1 MILGVEEGGADYYP
15 KVLNKLIMLRYKT
28 VLSVWILILLT
39 FPSTPAMAFHKDVYY
54 PRAPEALL
62 EILQDMD
69 NPFSPTIKNIEEG
82 SKVYFGKGLCVKCHG
97 VNGKG
102 IEVPGHSPRNFTD
115 LKWQNARTDGEM
127 MWVLKN
133 GSPGTSMPIRVGKG
147 ISEEE
152 GWKVIL
158 FIRTFARV

>member
-1 MILGVEEGGADYYP
+1 MISKPTMSRYRV
-15 KVLNKLIMLRYKT
+15 VLFFG
-28 VLSVWILILLT
+28 ILILLT
-39 FPSTPAMAFHKDVYY
+39 FSSTSTKAFHKDIYY

-69 NPFSPTIKNIEEG
+69 NPFSPTRKNIEEG

-102 IEVPGHSPRNFTD
+102 VEVPGHPPRNFTD
-115 LKWQNARTDGEM
+115 PKWQDVRTDGEM

-133 GSPGTSMPIRVGKG
+133 GSPGTSMPIRVGKV

-152 GWKVIL
+152 AWKVIL
-158 FIRTFARV
+158 FIRTFAGV

>member
-1 MILGVEEGGADYYP
+1 M
-15 KVLNKLIMLRYKT
+15 MRYKI
-28 VLSVWILILLT
+28 ILFVGILTSIFFSLN
-39 FPSTPAMAFHKDVYY
+39 SAKAFHKDVYY

-69 NPFSPTIKNIEEG
+69 NPFPPTKKNIKEG
-82 SKVYFGKGLCVKCHG
+82 NKVYFGKGLCVKCHG

-102 IEVPGHSPRNFTD
+102 VKVPGHSPRNFTD
-115 LKWQNARTDGEM
+115 AKWQDVRTDGEM

-133 GSPGTSMPIRVGKG
+133 GSPGTSMPIQVGKV
-147 ISEEE
+147 ISEKE

-158 FIRTFARV
+158 FIRSLAGV

>member
-1 MILGVEEGGADYYP
+1 
-15 KVLNKLIMLRYKT
+15 MLRYKT
-28 VLSVWILILLT
+28 VLSVGILILLT
-39 FPSTPAMAFHKDVYY
+39 FPSTSAKAFHKDVYY

-69 NPFSPTIKNIEEG
+69 NPFSPSIKNIEEG

-102 IEVPGHSPRNFTD
+102 IKVSGHPPRDFTD
-115 LKWQNARTDGEM
+115 AKWQDVRTDGEM

-158 FIRTFARV
+158 FIRTFAGV

>member
-1 MILGVEEGGADYYP
+1 MVSKPTMSRYRA
-15 KVLNKLIMLRYKT
+15 VLFFG
-28 VLSVWILILLT
+28 ILILLA
-39 FPSTPAMAFHKDVYY
+39 FSSTSTKAFHKDIYY

-69 NPFSPTIKNIEEG
+69 NPFSPTRKNIEEG

-102 IEVPGHSPRNFTD
+102 VEVPGHPPRNFTD
-115 LKWQNARTDGEM
+115 PKWQDVRTDGEM

-133 GSPGTSMPIRVGKG
+133 GSPGTSMPIRVGKV

-152 GWKVIL
+152 AWKVIL
-158 FIRTFARV
+158 FIRTFAGA

>member
-1 MILGVEEGGADYYP
+1 MISKPTMSRYRV
-15 KVLNKLIMLRYKT
+15 VLFFG
-28 VLSVWILILLT
+28 ILILLT
-39 FPSTPAMAFHKDVYY
+39 FPSTSTKAFHKDIYY
-54 PRAPEALL
+54 PRVPEALL

-69 NPFSPTIKNIEEG
+69 NPFSPTRKNIKEG

-102 IEVPGHSPRNFTD
+102 LEVSGHPPRNFTD
-115 LKWQNARTDGEM
+115 PKWQDVRTDGEM

-133 GSPGTSMPIRVGKG
+133 GSPGTSMPIRVGKV
-147 ISEEE
+147 ISEDEA
-152 GWKVIL
+152 WKVIL

>member
-1 MILGVEEGGADYYP
+1 
-15 KVLNKLIMLRYKT
+15 MLRYKT
-28 VLSVWILILLT
+28 VLSVGILILLT
-39 FPSTPAMAFHKDVYY
+39 FPSTSAKAFHKDIYY

-69 NPFSPTIKNIEEG
+69 NPFSPTIKNIEKG

-102 IEVPGHSPRNFTD
+102 IKVSGHSPRDFTD
-115 LKWQNARTDGEM
+115 AKWQDVRTDGEM

-133 GSPGTSMPIRVGKG
+133 GSPGTSMPIRVVKG

-158 FIRTFARV
+158 FIRTFAGV

>member
-1 MILGVEEGGADYYP
+1 
-15 KVLNKLIMLRYKT
+15 MLRYKT
-28 VLSVWILILLT
+28 VLSVGILILLT
-39 FPSTPAMAFHKDVYY
+39 FPSTSAKAFHKDVYD

-102 IEVPGHSPRNFTD
+102 IKVSGHSPRDFTD
-115 LKWQNARTDGEM
+115 AKWQDVRTDGEM

-158 FIRTFARV
+158 FIRTFAGV

>member
-1 MILGVEEGGADYYP
+1 
-15 KVLNKLIMLRYKT
+15 
-28 VLSVWILILLT
+28 LLT
-39 FPSTPAMAFHKDVYY
+39 FPLASIKAFHKDIYY

-69 NPFSPTIKNIEEG
+69 NPFSPTRKNIEEG

-102 IEVPGHSPRNFTD
+102 LEVRGHPPRNFTD
-115 LKWQNARTDGEM
+115 PKWQDVRTDGEM

-133 GSPGTSMPIRVGKG
+133 GSPGTSMPIRVGKV

-152 GWKVIL
+152 AWKVIL
-158 FIRTFARV
+158 FIRTFAGV

>member
-1 MILGVEEGGADYYP
+1 
-15 KVLNKLIMLRYKT
+15 MLRYKT
-28 VLSVWILILLT
+28 VLSVGILILLT
-39 FPSTPAMAFHKDVYY
+39 FPSTSAKAFHKDVYY

-82 SKVYFGKGLCVKCHG
+82 SKVYSGKGLCVKCHG

-102 IEVPGHSPRNFTD
+102 IKVSGHSPRDFTD
-115 LKWQNARTDGEM
+115 AKWQDVRTDGEM

-133 GSPGTSMPIRVGKG
+133 GSPGTSMPIRVGKV

-158 FIRTFARV
+158 FIRTFAGV

>member
-1 MILGVEEGGADYYP
+1 
-15 KVLNKLIMLRYKT
+15 MLRYKT
-28 VLSVWILILLT
+28 VLSVGILILLT
-39 FPSTPAMAFHKDVYY
+39 FPSTSAKAFHKDIYY

-69 NPFSPTIKNIEEG
+69 NPFSPTIKNIEKG

-102 IEVPGHSPRNFTD
+102 IKVSGHSPRDFTD
-115 LKWQNARTDGEM
+115 AKWQDVRTDGEM

-152 GWKVIL
+152 AWKVIL
-158 FIRTFARV
+158 FIRTFAGV

>member
-1 MILGVEEGGADYYP
+1 MSRYRV
-15 KVLNKLIMLRYKT
+15 VLFFE
-28 VLSVWILILLT
+28 ILILLT
-39 FPSTPAMAFHKDVYY
+39 FSSTSTKAFHKDIYY

-62 EILQDMD
+62 AILQDMD
-69 NPFSPTIKNIEEG
+69 NPLSPTKKNIEEG

-97 VNGKG
+97 VKGKG
-102 IEVPGHSPRNFTD
+102 VEVPGHPPRNFTD
-115 LKWQNARTDGEM
+115 PKWQDVRTDGEM

-133 GSPGTSMPIRVGKG
+133 GSPGTSMPIRVGKV

-158 FIRTFARV
+158 FIRTFAGV

>member
-1 MILGVEEGGADYYP
+1 
-15 KVLNKLIMLRYKT
+15 MLRYKT
-28 VLSVWILILLT
+28 VLSVGILILLT
-39 FPSTPAMAFHKDVYY
+39 FPSISAKAFHKDAYY

-102 IEVPGHSPRNFTD
+102 IKVSGHSPRDFTD
-115 LKWQNARTDGEM
+115 AKWQDVRTDGEM

-152 GWKVIL
+152 VWKVIL
-158 FIRTFARV
+158 FIRTFAGV

>member
-1 MILGVEEGGADYYP
+1 
-15 KVLNKLIMLRYKT
+15 MLRYKT
-28 VLSVWILILLT
+28 VLSVGILILLT
-39 FPSTPAMAFHKDVYY
+39 FPSTSAKAFHKDIYY

-62 EILQDMD
+62 EILQDID
-69 NPFSPTIKNIEEG
+69 NPFSPTIKNIEKG
-82 SKVYFGKGLCVKCHG
+82 SKVYLGKGLCVKCHG

-102 IEVPGHSPRNFTD
+102 IKVSGHSPRDFTD
-115 LKWQNARTDGEM
+115 AKWQDVRTDGEM

-158 FIRTFARV
+158 FIRTFVGV

>member
-1 MILGVEEGGADYYP
+1 
-15 KVLNKLIMLRYKT
+15 MLRYKI
-28 VLSVWILILLT
+28 VLSVGILVLLN
-39 FPSTPAMAFHKDVYY
+39 FPSTSAKAFHKDVYY

-102 IEVPGHSPRNFTD
+102 IKVSGHPPRDFTD
-115 LKWQNARTDGEM
+115 AKWQDVRTDGEM

-158 FIRTFARV
+158 FIRTFAGV

>member
-1 MILGVEEGGADYYP
+1 MSRYRV
-15 KVLNKLIMLRYKT
+15 VLFFG
-28 VLSVWILILLT
+28 ILILLT
-39 FPSTPAMAFHKDVYY
+39 FSSTSTKAFHKDIYY

-69 NPFSPTIKNIEEG
+69 NPLSPTRKNIEEG

-102 IEVPGHSPRNFTD
+102 LEVQGHPPRNFTD
-115 LKWQNARTDGEM
+115 PKWQDVRTDGEM

-133 GSPGTSMPIRVGKG
+133 GSPGTSMPIRVGKV

-152 GWKVIL
+152 AWKVIL
-158 FIRTFARV
+158 FIRTFAGV